1 MKLEFI
7 ALGNLAVSK
16 SNMRHA
22 RKAPDVSD
30 ILPTV
35 RARGVLQP
43 VLVRPCAPP
52 EGHLAAGA
60 ADPQA
65 HVRRDTQHYEIVAGS
80 RRFHAACIVAAERQA
95 ASAETGEHDPE
106 ILLLPCAVLDDADDA
121 SAVEASLIEN
131 IARLDPDEVSRW
143 ACFTRLVK
151 EGRGIA
157 EIGATFGLPDLAVRR
172 ALALGNLLPPIR
184 EMYRRGEIDAATIR
198 HLTLASKSQQK
209 SWLVLVDDP
218 DAYAPR
224 GHSLKSWLLGGAS
237 IPTRHALF
245 DVEGSG
251 LAVVSDLFGEDAYFA
266 ESESFWALQN
276 AAIEARRAAC
286 IEAGWSAAVV
296 IPPEEHFHAWE
307 YEKTAKRK
315 GGRVYLDVRDNG
327 EVVVHEGYLL
337 RKEAARLAKSGNAGQ
352 GGEGEDGSGGGSGP
366 VRAELTSL
374 TQTYVN
380 LHRHAAV
387 RTELLGR
394 PALALRLV
402 VAHVVAGSA
411 LWPVRPEPQAVK
423 SDAVRQSLDESRA
436 EAVFDARRREVLG
449 ILGLDAE
456 DATVTS
462 SGYGYGASGRN
473 ICELLARLVS
483 LPDAEVLDILALVM
497 GETLAAGT
505 PEIEVLGTMLGLS
518 MADWWEADDA
528 FLEGLRDREVL
539 LAMLAEVAGEQVA
552 CANARETGKTLKA
565 ITRAHLAGEGGR
577 TKKERWVPRWM
588 AFPPT
593 AYTSRGG
600 VGTVD
605 AHARAMA
612 LMGETKE
619 GAGETGSGETFGS
632 GDDPLGVPVPCGVTG
647 DGLAPDQADD
657 RQAA

>member
-1 MKLEFI
+1 MRLELI

-52 EGHLAAGA
+52 EEPLAAGA
-60 ADPQA
+60 ADPQTHA
-65 HVRRDTQHYEIVAGS
+65 RRDAQHYEIVAGS

-95 ASAETGEHDPE
+95 ASAQSGEPDPE
-106 ILLLPCAVLDDADDA
+106 IILLPCAVLDDADDA

-151 EGRGIA
+151 EGRSIA

-172 ALALGNLLPPIR
+172 ALALGNLLPRIR
-184 EMYRRGEIDAATIR
+184 EMYRQGEIDAATIR
-198 HLTLASKSQQK
+198 HLTLASRNQQK
-209 SWLVLVDDP
+209 CWLVLVDDP

-224 GHSLKSWLLGGAS
+224 GYSLKSWLLGGAS

-245 DVEGSG
+245 DVEGSC

-266 ESESFWALQN
+266 ESEAFWALQN

-286 IEAGWSAAVV
+286 QEAGWSDAVV

-315 GGRVYLDVRDNG
+315 GGRVYLDVRGNG
-327 EVVVHEGYLL
+327 EVVVHEGYLP
-337 RKEAARLAKSGNAGQ
+337 RKEAARLARSGNAGQ
-352 GGEGEDGSGGGSGP
+352 CGEGEDGSGGGSGP

-374 TQTYVN
+374 TQTYVD

-394 PALALRLV
+394 PALALRLM
-402 VAHVVAGSA
+402 VAHVIAGST
-411 LWPVRPEPQAVK
+411 LWRVRPEPQAVK

-462 SGYGYGASGRN
+462 SGYGYGASGRS

-505 PEIEVLGTMLGLS
+505 PEIEALGALLGLS

-552 CANARETGKTLKA
+552 AANARETGKTLKA

-605 AHARAMA
+605 THARAMA
-612 LMGETKE
+612 LMGEPKE
-619 GAGETGSGETFGS
+619 AAGETGSGETFGS

-647 DGLAPDQADD
+647 DGPAPDQADD